1 MSRPAGARL
10 AIAETFWAHSLAAES
25 RSSCLGRKIHIKHTG
40 TFLRDCPAT
49 NTQAPKNTHPHV
61 PVHGSPSVTSC
72 SDGCQHFLP
81 RLRLF
86 GRQVI
91 QMNFARPHGVD
102 RATQVEEDLI
112 RPVQIQTQV
121 NEVDLEDSARKQR
134 RVCICRSARSR
145 FCIMHGDFRVSAVAP
160 TMNAHACEFVPSSS
174 LWFGR

>member
-1 MSRPAGARL
+1 MSRPASARL

-160 TMNAHACEFVPSSS
+160 TMNAHACEFVPYSH
-174 LWFGR
+174 R